1 MSLEA
6 FGELSLLE
14 SDELEDE
21 VEDVSRELDLLSG
34 LLDVPSEA
42 AGLLS
47 LVEESSLLP
56 FSAGGLGRP

>member
-1 MSLEA
+1 
-6 FGELSLLE
+6 LE

-21 VEDVSRELDLLSG
+21 AEDVSLELDLLSE

-42 AGLLS
+42 AVLLS

>member
-1 MSLEA
+1 
-6 FGELSLLE
+6 LE

-21 VEDVSRELDLLSG
+21 VEDVSLELDLLSE
-34 LLDVPSEA
+34 LLDVPSVA

-47 LVEESSLLP
+47 LSEELSLLP